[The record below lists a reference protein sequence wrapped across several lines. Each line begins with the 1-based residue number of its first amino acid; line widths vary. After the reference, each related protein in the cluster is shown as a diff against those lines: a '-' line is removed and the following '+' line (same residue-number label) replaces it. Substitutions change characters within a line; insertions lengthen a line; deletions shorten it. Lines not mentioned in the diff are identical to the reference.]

1 LEKSI
6 AFNEINISVANLIE
20 WMSKEF
26 YSWKLT
32 EEEIESYQRLFFRKI
47 KLPN

>member
-1 LEKSI
+1 MFNVFLEEIEISDLEKSI

-26 YSWKLT
+26 YS
-32 EEEIESYQRLFFRKI
+32 
-47 KLPN
+47 